1 VTFSFLST
9 SQASPNDLT
18 IVIIIVI
25 IIGEEL
31 SVWHGRHYSTDL
43 PFQSGFS
50 GVGWAG

>member
-1 VTFSFLST
+1 LST
-9 SQASPNDLT
+9 SHASPNDLT

-31 SVWHGRHYSTDL
+31 SVLHGRHYSTDL